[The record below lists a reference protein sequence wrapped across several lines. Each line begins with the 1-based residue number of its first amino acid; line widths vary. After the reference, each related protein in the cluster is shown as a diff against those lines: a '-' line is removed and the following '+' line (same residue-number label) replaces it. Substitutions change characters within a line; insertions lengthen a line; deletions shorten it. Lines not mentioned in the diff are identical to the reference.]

1 MPTSSNG
8 PVMKP
13 YLITTGFL
21 FAAIT
26 VAHAYGAIA
35 RGHLHHTD
43 LLVLVSA
50 ALTIWAWRLIRRTAA

>member
-1 MPTSSNG
+1 
-8 PVMKP
+8 MKP
-13 YLITTGFL
+13 YLITTAVL

-26 VAHAYGAIA
+26 VAHAYGAVA

-50 ALTIWAWRLIRRTAA
+50 GLTIWALRLLRKAAA

>member
-1 MPTSSNG
+1 
-8 PVMKP
+8 MKP
-13 YLITTGFL
+13 YLMTTGIL

-35 RGHLHHTD
+35 RGHVHHTD

-50 ALTIWAWRLIRRTAA
+50 ALSIWAWRLFRKTAA